1 MPDPIRNLFAFLAL
15 FNLYAAIDRGAETIA
30 ARGIYSMSPSK

>member
-1 MPDPIRNLFAFLAL
+1 MTDPIRLLFAFFAL
-15 FNLYAAIDRGAETIA
+15 FNLFAAIARRAETIA